1 MLERWIKVF
10 FIVFLGIFIEKS
22 IADTAL
28 ILARTSDSQ
37 DATRFVFESQEEIL
51 YKISKL
57 SNPNRIFVDFEKANL
72 APTFS
77 DIDFSKTDITRIRS
91 SRQANG
97 DMRLVFDLKR
107 SIKFDHFVLK
117 SADESNF
124 RYVIDFLKTADEE
137 KSEKSVVP
145 IEKRKILIAIDPGH
159 GGKDQ
164 VRWVPIKFLKNIL
177 F

>member
-1 MLERWIKVF
+1 MDKSF
-10 FIVFLGIFIEKS
+10 FVVFLGIFIEKS

-124 RYVIDFLKTADEE
+124 RHVIDFLKTADEE

-145 IEKRKILIAIDPGH
+145 IEKEKILIAIDPGMVV
-159 GGKDQ
+159 KTQ
-164 VRWVPIKFLKNIL
+164 VRWVPIKFLKKIL